1 MTRSSGRLLER
12 NAISL
17 LLTVILV
24 SILPYTP
31 GLVYCES
38 SSIPYYADVI
48 KYPTPGLPEPVLD
61 GGVFNVTVKIDSNV
75 VWLDAVVYS
84 EVTRVT
90 ATLLNAEYDDVKGLW
105 NLQYKLPSGLGEG
118 AYNLNITYKSSTNGS
133 AEVLTQPRSLW
144 ILPSWPETLEIL
156 VCGDVKVN
164 GIPYWRELVR
174 EANLIDP
181 DLIIF
186 LGDLV
191 NIPTIRSEWI
201 KFLEPFN
208 LILDP
213 IYMIP
218 GNHEYSSIGNA
229 EFYERIIG
237 PVNYSVVIGDF
248 LLIGLD
254 TDLDGWIRMDRL
266 KWIEKILMKYRDKT
280 KIIFFHH
287 PLFDPKIK
295 SLESGYFNISS
306 WTDFDYFIENGLIY
320 SEEGS
325 WISHLNEARE
335 LFRLII
341 EYDVRLILSE
351 HIHTDLNVIIEN
363 TNTGKKHYFI
373 SPAALA
379 YDIPD
384 YDLRGFKLIKIS
396 ANGTVDETSLYY
408 PGTGIFT
415 YPNSI
420 PIDIGC
426 TVNYQPK
433 QPYEIG
439 FLEYYYTP
447 RNNGT
452 SHAVSFIVK
461 NKLNMTFSNPRIVFR
476 LPADIPI
483 ENYEWHPYTPEY
495 EYIEKDGIYYVFL
508 KNIQIPANDIIY
520 FTVEAED
527 DTDKPTVNIID
538 APEKVNPGSWI
549 KVKIE
554 AFDEGWGIKDV
565 GIMYSVTEGKWV
577 VPLSPFIDFIK
588 LSNGRVVYEAW
599 IQAPKTDTI
608 LKITA
613 FAVDCSEK
621 TSDYATVEIIVGT
634 PPKPKHT
641 LTIESSPISNIEL
654 TINGSSYTTPFS
666 EQLEEG
672 HYSISVPKKITVE
685 GETYNFDKWSDGNT
699 NPTRTIYLN
708 EDMSLTIN
716 YEKEVPPP
724 PPPSFTQWLPMITA
738 VIIVV
743 IIVILYLARLRKSST

>member
-1 MTRSSGRLLER
+1 
-12 NAISL
+12 
-17 LLTVILV
+17 VILV